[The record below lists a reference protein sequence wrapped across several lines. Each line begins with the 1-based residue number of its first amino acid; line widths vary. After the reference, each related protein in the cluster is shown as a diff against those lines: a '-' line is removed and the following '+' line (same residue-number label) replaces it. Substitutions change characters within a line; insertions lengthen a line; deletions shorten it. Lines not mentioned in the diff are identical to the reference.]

1 MVKAS
6 IASTNSTP
14 MSPEEL
20 KRCRLLFLNGVWKLV
35 LPDRTIRLATREEV
49 EIILPKLKK
58 AQP

>member
-1 MVKAS
+1 
-6 IASTNSTP
+6 